1 MAGMVTLLIVLGL
14 ALYVCWLMLQPFFN
28 VLLWAVVLTVVFY
41 PMHRRIRYK
50 TGRPSLAAAI
60 STLLVVLLIV
70 LPVTFVTIAVV
81 RELTGAAAN
90 LRRGVQW
97 LTDPNVPFI
106 GWLLEKARN
115 YVDIDR
121 DSASD
126 IPRQPHADLG
136 RVSRAQHARRG
147 RRRGRCGRAD
157 GAGRVHD
164 VLPVPRRR
172 AAPRRGLRD
181 AAARARPD
189 RIRSPVARADVIAAT
204 LYGVLVISAIQG
216 TLGTFIF
223 WALGLPSPLLW
234 GVVMF
239 FLSMIPMAGSFLVW
253 VPAAIVLALS
263 GAYVKAGV
271 LVCLGHPRHRIDRQL
286 SVAAAGRQARPAAR
300 VADLLFSARRAAGIR
315 RARSRPRA
323 RRRRDHTC
331 ADRNGSGG
339 AHADSKT
346 PTGGGEEGGT
356 NREEHRKVKILD
368 PPSSLPLVMVLLAV
382 EVVHP
387 RQNSFPSCEPITIF
401 PEATAGDADSGPP
414 ASNSNRLLPLALSRT
429 YSLPSFDPT

>member
-50 TGRPSLAAAI
+50 TGRPTLAAAI

-70 LPVTFVTIAVV
+70 LPVTFITIAVV

-90 LRRGVQW
+90 LRRGVQR

-121 DSASD
+121 DSARD
-126 IPRQPHADLG
+126 ILANRMQAWGAFLASSTLVVVG
-136 RVSRAQHARRG
+136 GAVGAVAQMGLVVFTMFYLFR
-147 RRRGRCGRAD
+147 D
-157 GAGRVHD
+157 GAR
-164 VLPVPRRR
+164 LR
-172 AAPRRGLRD
+172 AAVYEMLPLERVQTHSITSRT
-181 AAARARPD
+181 
-189 RIRSPVARADVIAAT
+189 ADVIAAT

-271 LVCLGHPRHRIDRQL
+271 LVCWGILVIGSIDNFLSPRL
-286 SVAAAGRQARPAAR
+286 VGK
-300 VADLLFSARRAAGIR
+300 
-315 RARSRPRA
+315 RARLHELLIFFSVL
-323 RRRRDHTC
+323 
-331 ADRNGSGG
+331 GG
-339 AHADSKT
+339 LQVFGVLGLVLGPVVVAITLALIEMVREAHMPTVRT

-356 NREEHRKVKILD
+356 NREEHRKVKN
-368 PPSSLPLVMVLLAV
+368 P
-382 EVVHP
+382 
-387 RQNSFPSCEPITIF
+387 
-401 PEATAGDADSGPP
+401 
-414 ASNSNRLLPLALSRT
+414 
-429 YSLPSFDPT
+429 